1 LAIFILQTILTVKL
15 LYQKHRKMP
24 RLIRLDKDTLSEIE
38 KVKKYAAENI
48 FDEHSLLAIKE
59 KLSPPP
65 GDNPDFV
72 VHIHQNF
79 RVVYTIDEINENKY
93 HHLSISYKSGCPG
106 IPEAIIILKAFGINR
121 EITDLDNVW
130 LEEGN
135 IVNLVTIIE

>member
-1 LAIFILQTILTVKL
+1 
-15 LYQKHRKMP
+15 MP

-38 KVKKYAAENI
+38 KVKKYAAANI

-65 GDNPDFV
+65 GNDPNFV

-79 RVVYTIDEINENKY
+79 RVVYSIDEIDKNKY
-93 HHLSISYKSGCPG
+93 HHLSISYNNGCPG
-106 IPEAIIILKAFGINR
+106 IPEAIIILKAFGINKDVN
-121 EITDLDNVW
+121 ELDNVW

-135 IVNLVTIIE
+135 IVNLVTAIE